1 MSRLEPRRTLRSTKE
16 LPSSAG
22 FHFVNLCPSWLM
34 VSSMLTEIIL
44 EAWIAL
50 RRNYTRS
57 LLTMLGIVWG
67 IATVTLLIAYGS
79 SFRRILVGGFD
90 AFGKSVVICW
100 PQQTSEQPGGQ
111 RAGKKVRLEQAD
123 LDIVKE
129 TAPLVKH
136 VCLETVN
143 RPGISYGERMV
154 GTAAIRGVCPEYGE
168 MRNEVPSEG
177 RWISAGDELERRRVV
192 FLGGRVREQ
201 LFSGRPAIG
210 ETVQIGGVHFT
221 VIGVMARKIQ
231 LSNYFSSDDDSAWIP
246 YSAAGDVWN
255 TKYAAVMVF
264 EPVAPQFEKKAQA
277 QVLAAIASRQQ
288 FSPTDPKAFQMFGR
302 DEFRPVIDGLTIGL
316 QVLLTFVGTLTLG
329 IGGVGVM
336 NIMLVSVDER
346 IREIG
351 LRRALGAKK
360 WQIKLQFLAETL
372 LIMLLGGAAGVL
384 LSYGIA
390 AAVGTLPLMGPLFED
405 DSGKADIHLQI
416 SLATVMLSTLVL
428 LAVGVASGLV
438 PALRASKLGSG
449 RSAAIRVKRLSS

>member
-1 MSRLEPRRTLRSTKE
+1 MWLEI
-16 LPSSAG
+16 
-22 FHFVNLCPSWLM
+22 
-34 VSSMLTEIIL
+34 VS

-79 SFRRILVGGFD
+79 SFRTILVNGFD
-90 AFGKSVVICW
+90 AFGKGAVICW

-111 RAGKKVRLEQAD
+111 RAGKKVVLEQAD
-123 LDIVKE
+123 LDMVRQN
-129 TAPLVKH
+129 APMVKH
-136 VCLETVN
+136 ACLETVR
-143 RPGISYGERMV
+143 RPGISYGDRIV

-168 MRNEVPSEG
+168 MRNEVAEEG
-177 RWISAGDELERRRVV
+177 RWINSTDELERRRVV
-192 FLGGRVREQ
+192 FLGSRVREQ
-201 LFSGRPAIG
+201 LFSGRPAVG
-210 ETVQIGGVHFT
+210 EDVLIGGVHFT

-246 YSAAGDVWN
+246 YSAAGDLWN
-255 TKYAAVMVF
+255 TRYAAVMLF
-264 EPVAPQFEKKAQA
+264 EPIAPQFEKKAME
-277 QVLAAIASRQQ
+277 QVLAAVATRQQ
-288 FSPTDPKAFQMFGR
+288 FSPTDKKAIQMFGR
-302 DEFRPVIDGLTIGL
+302 DEFRPIIDALTIGL

-351 LRRALGAKK
+351 LRRALGARKRH
-360 WQIKLQFLAETL
+360 IKFQFLAETL
-372 LIMLLGGAAGVL
+372 LIMLLGGAIGVL
-384 LSYGIA
+384 LSYAIA

-416 SLATVMLSTLVL
+416 SMITVLLSTAVL
-428 LAVGVASGLV
+428 LVVGVISGMV
-438 PALRASKLGSG
+438 PALRAS
-449 RSAAIRVKRLSS
+449 RLDPVEALRYE